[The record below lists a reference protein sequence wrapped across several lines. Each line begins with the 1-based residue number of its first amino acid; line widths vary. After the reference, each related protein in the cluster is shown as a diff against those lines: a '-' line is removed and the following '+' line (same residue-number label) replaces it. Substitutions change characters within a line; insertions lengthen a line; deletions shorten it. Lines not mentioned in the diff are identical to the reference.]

1 MRTLF
6 NTEKDTGKLQFNVV
20 FILIVIC
27 KYFLSKTATN
37 IHVDFQS
44 ILFRVTLKSKVLK
57 KPKSALK
64 GIFCVSER

>member
-37 IHVDFQS
+37 THVDFQS
-44 ILFRVTLKSKVLK
+44 MLFRVTFKSKVLK
-57 KPKSALK
+57 KPKSA
-64 GIFCVSER
+64 